1 MTITPSNL
9 EPLIALTHHRWAIP
23 ILSELQRDNGAKF
36 VTLVNRLSISRDAL
50 SRTLEALSTAGLIA
64 RNPGYGHPLRP
75 EYILTPTG
83 KEVGPNVLEF
93 MNRLKELEA
102 TEIGLKKWTLPI
114 LSAVHHG
121 IKRFSS
127 LREAM
132 PALSPRALT
141 LGVQDLE
148 SLGWLERQPGGSY
161 QLIASGERLA
171 TMLEPLVRTLMQ
183 HAANE

>member
-1 MTITPSNL
+1 MNL
-9 EPLIALTHHRWAIP
+9 L
-23 ILSELQRDNGAKF
+23 N
-36 VTLVNRLSISRDAL
+36 
-50 SRTLEALSTAGLIA
+50 
-64 RNPGYGHPLRP
+64 
-75 EYILTPTG
+75 
-83 KEVGPNVLEF
+83 
-93 MNRLKELEA
+93 ELEA

-121 IKRFSS
+121 IKRFSR